1 MRLEMEET
9 ESPEQDNHGYGGE
22 KSRKYDVMEG
32 VINLGPHRAPT
43 VPERFY
49 PVDSETPIGFLSRV
63 WGPGQRG

>member
-32 VINLGPHRAPT
+32 VINLGPHRAPR
-43 VPERFY
+43 VPERFCR
-49 PVDSETPIGFLSRV
+49 VDSETPIDFLSTV
-63 WGPGQRG
+63 